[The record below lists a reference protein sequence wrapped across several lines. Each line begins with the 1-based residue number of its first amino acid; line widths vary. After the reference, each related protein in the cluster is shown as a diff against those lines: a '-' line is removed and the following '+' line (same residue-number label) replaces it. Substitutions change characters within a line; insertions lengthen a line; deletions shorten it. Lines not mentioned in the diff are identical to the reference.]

1 MASSGPSRCRSL
13 RAAVGH
19 PAAAAPPTTLRQRC
33 PSSTCCVFAS
43 AAADWTSRASAAD
56 VKKRRL
62 ASSHLVIATSHGW
75 HDLLADHAFLVG
87 MIISHH
93 DMVSALLERAS
104 RPRIVSEPLLGS
116 GVSVLSGICDRSG
129 SVWQLS
135 VALHEKL
142 KWIPILYHTNDL
154 KSGPAGPEPSL
165 RRCRFVGPHVTDERA
180 PALFMA
186 IVWVCVPTARS
197 TPIQCQA

>member
-19 PAAAAPPTTLRQRC
+19 PAAAAPPT
-33 PSSTCCVFAS
+33 
-43 AAADWTSRASAAD
+43 
-56 VKKRRL
+56 
-62 ASSHLVIATSHGW
+62 
-75 HDLLADHAFLVG
+75 
-87 MIISHH
+87 IISYH

-104 RPRIVSEPLLGS
+104 RLRMVSEPLLGS

-135 VALHEKL
+135 VALHQKL

-154 KSGPAGPEPSL
+154 KSGAAGPEPSL

-180 PALFMA
+180 DALLKFG
-186 IVWVCVPTARS
+186 
-197 TPIQCQA
+197 